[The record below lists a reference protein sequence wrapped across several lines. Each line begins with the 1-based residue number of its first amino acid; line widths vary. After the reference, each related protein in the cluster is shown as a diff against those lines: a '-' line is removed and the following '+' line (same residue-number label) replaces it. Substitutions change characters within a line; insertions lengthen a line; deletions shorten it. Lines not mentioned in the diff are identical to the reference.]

1 MVLLA
6 GTGSGVPLL
15 AETRAVNA
23 PPAVGVKPTVQSMRA
38 PEASGDPVGTAGVQ
52 DMEAPAGRPE
62 MAHEAAAAG
71 LGPAL
76 VQLKLPDAGVPTA
89 MEAGRVSSVAL
100 MSADSP
106 GL

>member
-38 PEASGDPVGTAGVQ
+38 PEASGDPCLSLI
-52 DMEAPAGRPE
+52 
-62 MAHEAAAAG
+62 HI
-71 LGPAL
+71 
-76 VQLKLPDAGVPTA
+76 
-89 MEAGRVSSVAL
+89 
-100 MSADSP
+100 
-106 GL
+106 